1 MIKYVNICKVLFFL
15 WILVRLNFLSNIF
28 SCGLLFYLRILKGN
42 YIMYGYLYLR
52 LFVCFIKNVVKELI
66 IGMDYFILDE
76 WFILIYILYYIN
88 VKY

>member
-66 IGMDYFILDE
+66 IGMDYLILDE
-76 WFILIYILYYIN
+76 WFILIYII
-88 VKY
+88 

>member
-28 SCGLLFYLRILKGN
+28 ICGLLFYLRILKGN

-76 WFILIYILYYIN
+76 WFILIYII
-88 VKY
+88 